1 MRHKSARTLRAAYDA
16 GVPLLCGS
24 ESGFALTPYG
34 EWHFRELQIFVEDFG
49 LTPLQAI
56 QCGTQAGGRALGLD
70 GKVGV
75 IADGMLADVIVVDGD
90 PAKDIT
96 VLGDKSKLRH
106 VFKGGKA
113 IDLTPAPTRQP
124 ISGWRVSSFADCI
137 LTQDVAHGGRGDA

>member
-1 MRHKSARTLRAAYDA
+1 M
-16 GVPLLCGS
+16 
-24 ESGFALTPYG
+24 
-34 EWHFRELQIFVEDFG
+34 
-49 LTPLQAI
+49 
-56 QCGTQAGGRALGLD
+56 GLD

-137 LTQDVAHGGRGDA
+137 LTQDVAHGGKDDA